1 MVTIKIYLRT
11 YGSDSENGV
20 VWLSFYVNR
29 EKVNFSTKVSVS
41 AKDWNDKKM
50 CVGPGDKL
58 AKDKNLIIE
67 TILARINNVL
77 VKYRLRDKVLT
88 REAFLKAYHRPTD
101 YNTFFEFV
109 SDYQKKESLRLEDST
124 YKTNLSVIK
133 KLKEYSPNLYFDDI
147 TREWLDGYFFHLM
160 HKLENNQNT
169 ANKNMATIKK
179 YVLAAFNA
187 GYMDENP
194 FKKWSIKKGLPSGEY
209 LYEYELQKLMELY
222 TSGELEY
229 KYHKTLELFL
239 FLCFSS
245 LHIGDAKGLTLEQF
259 SETTFT
265 YFRMK
270 LKKRKPM
277 PIHVPISDPLRQL
290 LRNIVGTRK
299 KGPVFEKLCADQ
311 TMNKY
316 LKEIAAIAGID
327 KHITHKVGRHTFAT
341 IFLRKT
347 KDIASLK
354 EILGHSDLKE
364 TLVYAHVLNESKQ
377 EGVQCFNSFAF

>member
-11 YGSDSENGV
+11 YGSDPDNGV

-29 EKVNFSTKVSVS
+29 EKVNFSTKVSVDI
-41 AKDWNDKKM
+41 KDWNDKKK
-50 CVGPGDKL
+50 CVGAGDKL

-67 TILARINNVL
+67 TILARVNNVF
-77 VKYRLRDKVLT
+77 VKYRLRDRKLT
-88 REAFLKAYHRPTD
+88 RDSFLKAYHRPTD
-101 YNTFFEFV
+101 YNTFFDFV
-109 SDYQKKESLRLEDST
+109 TDYQKKESLKLEDST

-133 KLKEYSPNLYFDDI
+133 KLKEYNPNLYFDDI
-147 TREWLDGYFFHLM
+147 TSEWLDEYFFHLM

-229 KYHKTLELFL
+229 RYHKTLELFL

-245 LHIGDAKGLTLEQF
+245 LHIGDAKGWL
-259 SETTFT
+259 
-265 YFRMK
+265 
-270 LKKRKPM
+270 
-277 PIHVPISDPLRQL
+277 
-290 LRNIVGTRK
+290 
-299 KGPVFEKLCADQ
+299 
-311 TMNKY
+311 
-316 LKEIAAIAGID
+316 
-327 KHITHKVGRHTFAT
+327 
-341 IFLRKT
+341 
-347 KDIASLK
+347 
-354 EILGHSDLKE
+354 
-364 TLVYAHVLNESKQ
+364 
-377 EGVQCFNSFAF
+377 

>member
-1 MVTIKIYLRT
+1 MVTVKIYLRK
-11 YGSDSENGV
+11 YGDDPANGV
-20 VWLSFYVNR
+20 VWISFYVNR
-29 EKVNFSTKVSVS
+29 EKVNFSTKVSV
-41 AKDWNDKKM
+41 AIKDWNDKKK
-50 CVGPGDKL
+50 CVGAGDKY

-67 TILARINNVL
+67 NILARVNNVF
-77 VKYRLRDKVLT
+77 VKYRLRDKKLT
-88 REAFLKAYHRPTD
+88 RDSFLKAYHRPTD

-109 SDYQKKESLRLEDST
+109 SEYQKKESLKLEDST

-133 KLKEYSPNLYFDDI
+133 KLQEYNPNLYFDDI
-147 TREWLDGYFFHLM
+147 TEEWLDEYYFYLS
-160 HKLENNQNT
+160 KELENNSNT
-169 ANKNMATIKK
+169 ANKNMVTIKK

-194 FKKWSIKKGLPSGEY
+194 FNNWKIKKGLPAGEF
-209 LYEYELQKLMELY
+209 LYEDELKALMELY
-222 TSGELEY
+222 ISGELEY

-245 LHIGDAKGLTLEQF
+245 LHIGDTKELTLEQF
-259 SETTFT
+259 SDTSFT

-270 LKKRKPM
+270 LKKRKPT
-277 PIHVPISDPLRQL
+277 PIQVPISEPLRL
-290 LRNIVGTRK
+290 LLSNIVGTRK
-299 KGPVFEKLCADQ
+299 KGPVFEKLCAEQ
-311 TMNKY
+311 AMNRY
-316 LKEIAAIAGID
+316 LKDIAVMAGID
-327 KHITHKVGRHTFAT
+327 KHITHKVGRYTFAT

-377 EGVQCFNSFAF
+377 EGVQCFNSFTF

>member
-1 MVTIKIYLRT
+1 MVTIKIYLRK
-11 YGSDSENGV
+11 YGDDPSSGV
-20 VWLSFYVNR
+20 VWISFYVNR
-29 EKVNFSTKVSVS
+29 EKVNFSTKVSVEI
-41 AKDWNDKKM
+41 KDWNDKKK
-50 CVGPGDKL
+50 CVGAGDKY
-58 AKDKNLIIE
+58 ARDKNLIIE
-67 TILARINNVL
+67 NILARVNNVF
-77 VKYRLRDKVLT
+77 VKYRLRDKKLT
-88 REAFLKAYHRPTD
+88 RDSFLKAYHRPTD

-109 SDYQKKESLRLEDST
+109 FEYQKKESLKLEDST
-124 YKTNLSVIK
+124 YRTNLSVIK
-133 KLKEYSPNLYFDDI
+133 KLQEYNPNLYFDDI
-147 TREWLDGYFFHLM
+147 TEEWLDEYYFYLS
-160 HKLENNQNT
+160 KELENNSNT

-194 FKKWSIKKGLPSGEY
+194 FKNWKIKKSLPAGEF
-209 LYEYELQKLMELY
+209 LYEDELQALMELY
-222 TSGELEY
+222 VSGELEY

-245 LHIGDAKGLTLEQF
+245 LHIGDAKELNLEQF
-259 SETTFT
+259 SETSFT

-277 PIHVPISDPLRQL
+277 PIQVPISEPLRLL

-299 KGPVFEKLCADQ
+299 KGPVFEKLCAEQ
-311 TMNKY
+311 TMNRY
-316 LKEIAAIAGID
+316 LKDIAVMAGID

-377 EGVQCFNSFAF
+377 EGVQCFNSFTF

>member
-1 MVTIKIYLRT
+1 M
-11 YGSDSENGV
+11 SDSENGV

-41 AKDWNDKKM
+41 VKDWNDKKM
-50 CVGPGDKL
+50 CVGIGDKL

-67 TILARINNVL
+67 TILARVNNVL

-101 YNTFFEFV
+101 YNTFFEFI

-147 TREWLDGYFFHLM
+147 TREWLDEYFFHLM

-229 KYHKTLELFL
+229 RYHKTLELFL

-245 LHIGDAKGLTLEQF
+245 LHIGDAKGLALEQF

-277 PIHVPISDPLRQL
+277 PIQVPISDPLRQL

-316 LKEIAAIAGID
+316 LKEIAAIAGIE

>member
-1 MVTIKIYLRT
+1 MVTIKIYLRK
-11 YGSDSENGV
+11 YGDDPSNGV

-29 EKVNFSTKVSVS
+29 EKVNFSTKVSVDV
-41 AKDWNDKKM
+41 KDWNDKKK
-50 CVGPGDKL
+50 CVGTGDKL

-67 TILARINNVL
+67 NILARVNNVF
-77 VKYRLRDKVLT
+77 VKYRLRDKKLT
-88 REAFLKAYHRPTD
+88 RDAFLKAYHRPTD

-109 SDYQKKESLRLEDST
+109 SDYQKKESLVLEDTT

-133 KLKEYSPNLYFDDI
+133 KLKEYNSNLYFDDI
-147 TREWLDGYFFHLM
+147 TEEWLNEYYFYLSNH
-160 HKLENNQNT
+160 LENNSNT

-194 FKKWSIKKGLPSGEY
+194 FKNWKIKKGLPSGEY
-209 LYEYELQKLMELY
+209 LHEHELQTLMEMY
-222 TSGELEY
+222 NSGELEY

-245 LHIGDAKGLTLEQF
+245 LHIGDAKELKLEQF
-259 SETTFT
+259 SETSFT

-270 LKKRKPM
+270 LKRRKPLA
-277 PIHVPISDPLRQL
+277 IQVPISAPLRL
-290 LRNIVGTRK
+290 LLKNIVGNRK
-299 KGPVFEKLCADQ
+299 KGPVFENLCADQ
-311 TMNKY
+311 TMNRY
-316 LKEIAAIAGID
+316 LKDIATIANIG
-327 KHITHKVGRHTFAT
+327 KNITHKVGRHTFAT

-377 EGVQCFNSFAF
+377 EGIQCFNNFI

>member
-1 MVTIKIYLRT
+1 MVTIKIYLRK
-11 YGSDSENGV
+11 YGDDPSTGV
-20 VWLSFYVNR
+20 VWISFYVNR
-29 EKVNFSTKVSVS
+29 EKVNFSTKISVAVSN
-41 AKDWNDKKM
+41 WNDKKK
-50 CVGPGDKL
+50 CVGVGDKQ

-67 TILARINNVL
+67 NILARVNNVL
-77 VKYRLRDKVLT
+77 VKYRLRDKKLT
-88 REAFLKAYHRPTD
+88 RDAFLKAYHRPTD

-109 SDYQKKESLRLEDST
+109 YEYQKKESLKLEDST
-124 YKTNLSVIK
+124 YRTNLSVIK
-133 KLKEYSPNLYFDDI
+133 KLKEYNPNLYFDDI
-147 TREWLDGYFFHLM
+147 TEEWLDEYYFYLS
-160 HKLENNQNT
+160 KELENNSNT

-194 FKKWSIKKGLPSGEY
+194 FKKWKIKKGLPAGQFLHED
-209 LYEYELQKLMELY
+209 ELQALMELY
-222 TSGELEY
+222 VSGELEY

-245 LHIGDAKGLTLEQF
+245 LHIGDAKELTLEQF
-259 SETTFT
+259 SETSFT

-277 PIHVPISDPLRQL
+277 PIQVPISEPLRL
-290 LRNIVGTRK
+290 LLKNIVGTRK
-299 KGPVFEKLCADQ
+299 KGPVFEKLCAEQ
-311 TMNKY
+311 TMNRY
-316 LKEIAAIAGID
+316 LKDIASIAGID

-354 EILGHSDLKE
+354 EILGHSDLRE

-377 EGVQCFNSFAF
+377 EGVQCFNSFTF

>member
-11 YGSDSENGV
+11 YGSDPDNGV

-29 EKVNFSTKVSVS
+29 EKVNFSTKVSVDI
-41 AKDWNDKKM
+41 KDWNDKKK
-50 CVGPGDKL
+50 CVGAGDKL

-67 TILARINNVL
+67 TILARVNNVFI
-77 VKYRLRDKVLT
+77 KYRLRDRKLT
-88 REAFLKAYHRPTD
+88 RDSFLKAYHRPTD
-101 YNTFFEFV
+101 YNTFFDFV
-109 SDYQKKESLRLEDST
+109 TDYQRKESLKLEDST

-133 KLKEYSPNLYFDDI
+133 KLKEYNPNLYFDDI
-147 TREWLDGYFFHLM
+147 TSEWLDEYFFHLM
-160 HKLENNQNT
+160 NELENNQNT

-179 YVLAAFNA
+179 YVL
-187 GYMDENP
+187 DENP
-194 FKKWSIKKGLPSGEY
+194 FKKWAIKKGLPSGEY
-209 LYEYELQKLMELY
+209 LYEHELQTLMELY
-222 TSGELEY
+222 TSGDLEY

-245 LHIGDAKGLTLEQF
+245 LHIGDAKELTLEQF
-259 SETTFT
+259 TDTTFT

-277 PIHVPISDPLRQL
+277 PIQVPVSEPLRQL
-290 LRNIVGTRK
+290 LKNIVGTRK

-311 TMNKY
+311 TMNRY
-316 LKEIAAIAGID
+316 LKEIAVIAGIE

>member
-11 YGSDSENGV
+11 YGSDPDNGV

-29 EKVNFSTKVSVS
+29 EKVNFSTKVSVDI
-41 AKDWNDKKM
+41 KDWNDKKK
-50 CVGPGDKL
+50 CVGAGDKL

-67 TILARINNVL
+67 TILARVNNVF
-77 VKYRLRDKVLT
+77 VKYRLRDRKLT
-88 REAFLKAYHRPTD
+88 RDSFLKAYHRPTD
-101 YNTFFEFV
+101 YNTFFDFV
-109 SDYQKKESLRLEDST
+109 TDYQRKESLKLEDST

-133 KLKEYSPNLYFDDI
+133 KLKEYNPNLYFDDI
-147 TREWLDGYFFHLM
+147 TSEWLM
-160 HKLENNQNT
+160 NELENNQNT

-194 FKKWSIKKGLPSGEY
+194 FKKWAIKKGLPSGEY
-209 LYEYELQKLMELY
+209 LYEHELQTLMELY
-222 TSGELEY
+222 TSGDLEY

-245 LHIGDAKGLTLEQF
+245 LHIGDAKELTLEQF
-259 SETTFT
+259 TDTTFT

-277 PIHVPISDPLRQL
+277 PIQVPVSEPLRQL
-290 LRNIVGTRK
+290 LKNIVGTRK

-311 TMNKY
+311 TMNRY
-316 LKEIAAIAGID
+316 LKEIAVIAGIE